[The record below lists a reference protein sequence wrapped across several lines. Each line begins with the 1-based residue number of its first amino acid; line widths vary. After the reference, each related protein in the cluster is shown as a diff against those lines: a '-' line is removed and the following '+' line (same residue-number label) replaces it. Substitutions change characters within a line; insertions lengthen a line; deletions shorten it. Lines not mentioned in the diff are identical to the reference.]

1 MSRRLRPAIAAAG
14 AATFIAVLFAPA
26 TAGAHFILQAPASW
40 AEQDDIGMPQKS
52 APCGQADPQAAV
64 PTNAVTDFHAGDTIT
79 VTIDEAVYHPG
90 HYRVVLSTT
99 GQAGLGPDPETTLP
113 GTCMDLAV
121 QDPPVFPVIADGVLP
136 HTDSFTGPQSF
147 QVTLPAGVTCASCTL
162 QVLEFMQAD
171 VGGSGN
177 CFYHHC
183 ADLRIA
189 APGDDAGVDAGG
201 ADAAGAD
208 DAGTD
213 DAGIADAGGGAP
225 PGAGGC
231 GCGFGGAAPPV
242 GPVLLIAA
250 AILLRARRRRPPAS
264 DGP

>member
-1 MSRRLRPAIAAAG
+1 MGRLRPAIAAAG
-14 AATFIAVLFAPA
+14 AATSMAVLLAPA
-26 TAGAHFILQAPASW
+26 TAGAHFILEAPASW
-40 AEQDDIGMPQKS
+40 AEQDNLGSPQKT

-64 PTNAVTDFHAGDTIT
+64 PTNAVTDVHAGDTIT

-121 QDPPVFPVIADGVLP
+121 EDPPVFPVIADGVLP
-136 HTDSFTGPQSF
+136 HTHAFTGPQSF
-147 QVTLPAGVTCASCTL
+147 QVALPADVTCTNCTL

-171 VGGSGN
+171 VGASGN

-189 APGDDAGVDAGG
+189 APGADAGVDDGG
-201 ADAAGAD
+201 RDAAGVSPVE
-208 DAGTD
+208 G
-213 DAGIADAGGGAP
+213 
-225 PGAGGC
+225 GGC
-231 GCGFGGAAPPV
+231 GCGLGGRRAPGGGMLVVV
-242 GPVLLIAA
+242 GWMLR
-250 AILLRARRRRPPAS
+250 RARRERPPAPE
-264 DGP
+264 DP